1 MSKWRSRNRDLW
13 APPKTEADAKG
24 GKHTGASEDPGDA
37 ATRREIEDL
46 QSSAPRPKDNRP
58 GLLGSRV
65 VRRRHDDRAE
75 ATLPSLLSGENDDPK
90 ENTRSS
96 FSPHDSEDDVCFR

>member
-1 MSKWRSRNRDLW
+1 M
-13 APPKTEADAKG
+13 
-24 GKHTGASEDPGDA
+24 

-46 QSSAPRPKDNRP
+46 QSSAPRPKDNRA